1 MGYEAEQGQVY
12 SKTPAMS
19 FGHLAEGSSLTSL
32 GVVDANPEKVFFSP
46 APPRGLPQWLYY
58 VVFGSVIALIFHKD
72 SRRSQPED
80 AEFLLR

>member
-1 MGYEAEQGQVY
+1 MGYEAEQGQMY
-12 SKTPAMS
+12 SETPAMS
-19 FGHLAEGSSLTSL
+19 VGRLAKGSSLTSL
-32 GVVDANPEKVFFSP
+32 GVVDAHPEKVFFSP

-72 SRRSQPED
+72 SKQNRSED